1 MFFFVDILSMID
13 EESRRSGDLKN
24 LGWAVH
30 PGPAFELEPLFN
42 FHKHDSRLW
51 WKSINDD
58 TGRKWIYMGDM
69 SLTKQ
74 KYLKPFADFQKQLLE
89 FVRKNIFD
97 GQNYESDYWTIM
109 KNEGKS
115 KGQHPHTDYPLAHNT
130 DNIKQKNKK
139 AKNIYNQ

>member
-1 MFFFVDILSMID
+1 MYCID
-13 EESRRSGDLKN
+13 K
-24 LGWAVH
+24 
-30 PGPAFELEPLFN
+30 
-42 FHKHDSRLW
+42 K
-51 WKSINDD
+51 
-58 TGRKWIYMGDM
+58 
-69 SLTKQ
+69 

-115 KGQHPHTDYPLAHNT
+115 KGQDPHTDYPLAHNT
-130 DNIKQKNKK
+130 DNIKQNNKK